1 MEGIPKGVQGV
12 SYREYTRE
20 EIAEIERNAAKI
32 EDANLRLADMLLEA
46 KRVNLALNERDWI
59 KMANM
64 LEKYRK
70 TIEDA
75 QTAIL
80 SIMD

>member
-1 MEGIPKGVQGV
+1 M

-46 KRVNLALNERDWI
+46 KKVNLALNERDWI